1 MNPLHLAARNG
12 PYVLVAGLA
21 AGLLLPALAEPM
33 RAVLPPLVALLL
45 FLTVLRIEPA
55 LLLGSLV
62 DLRQVANTVI
72 AFQLVLPLL
81 VVTIGIIG
89 GWTGTPVF
97 LSLLIMAAAPS
108 ISGSANMCLMMGH
121 PAEHAMRLM
130 VIGTAVLPLTVFP
143 IFVLM
148 PELGDF
154 QSVLIAVLR
163 LFLTISGAT
172 VAAVLLRLAFLRH
185 PSQATLK
192 NLEGLATITLAV
204 FVIGLMPS
212 VTSTALV
219 DPGLAIFWVG
229 IACLANFGAQL
240 AMFFLTRNRVAA
252 DKGTALSIVAG
263 NRNVAI
269 FLIALPPEVTSP
281 LLVFIGA
288 YQIPMYLTP
297 IVMRLFYHASGR
309 LG

>member
-45 FLTVLRIEPA
+45 FLTVLRIEPS

-62 DLRQVANTVI
+62 ELRQVGNTVI
-72 AFQLVLPLL
+72 AFQLILPLV
-81 VVTIGIIG
+81 VVTIGLIG

-97 LSLLIMAAAPS
+97 LSLLIMMAAPS

-121 PAEHAMRLM
+121 PPEYALRLM

-143 IFVLM
+143 IFALV

-163 LFLTISGAT
+163 LFLTIAGAT
-172 VAAVLLRLAFLRH
+172 VAGVLLRRFFLRN
-185 PSQATLK
+185 PSETALK

-212 VTSTALV
+212 VTAAALT
-219 DPGLAIFWVG
+219 DPGLAAFWIG
-229 IACLANFGAQL
+229 FACLINFGAQL
-240 AMFFLTRNRVAA
+240 VMFFLARNHLAA
-252 DKGTALSIVAG
+252 DKTTALSIVAG

-269 FLIALPPEVTSP
+269 FLIALPSEVTAS
-281 LLVFIGA
+281 LLVFTGA

-297 IVMRLFYHASGR
+297 IVMRRFYQATATAE
-309 LG
+309 

>member
-62 DLRQVANTVI
+62 DLRQVASRVI
-72 AFQLVLPLL
+72 AFQLALPLL
-81 VVTIGIIG
+81 VVTIGMIG

-163 LFLTISGAT
+163 LFLTIAGAT
-172 VAAVLLRLAFLRH
+172 VAAVLLRLAFLRN
-185 PSQATLK
+185 PSQTTLK

-212 VTSTALV
+212 VTATALV

-229 IACLANFGAQL
+229 FACLANFGAQL
-240 AMFFLTRNRVAA
+240 VMFFLTRNRVDA
-252 DKGTALSIVAG
+252 DIGTALSIVAG

-269 FLIALPPEVTSP
+269 FLIALPPEVTAP

-297 IVMRLFYHASGR
+297 IVMRRFYQASGN